1 MEKIGKEYKLI
12 ASDVLGCTLA
22 SYYNWDKQE
31 RLIIKL
37 LEKYFTKEDLQEFIE
52 KGSITT
58 LDSFNQNKNIQ
69 DIDILNKVSSLVTKQ
84 LERKIS
90 SLDSVGTKTAV
101 NIIEDYFQQSNVTID
116 IKDFNHFYKNIS
128 NIQNYYAQDIAEIEI
143 KQIRKNFKL
152 TEKNKEAFELEM
164 SKKEE
169 YRIDAITNFFNSLN
183 ESELFLLLSCYKD
196 LLKDNEYFGIS
207 FYL

>member
-1 MEKIGKEYKLI
+1 MKFKDIIEELFGFSAPTWYRWKKEDRKIVKLI
-12 ASDVLGCTLA
+12 
-22 SYYNWDKQE
+22 E
-31 RLIIKL
+31 RYLPDR
-37 LEKYFTKEDLQEFIE
+37 DLQEFIE

-69 DIDILNKVSSLVTKQ
+69 DIDILNKVSSLVKKQ

-128 NIQNYYAQDIAEIEI
+128 DIQNYYAQDIAEIEI

-183 ESELFLLLSCYKD
+183 ESELFLLLSYYKD

>member
-1 MEKIGKEYKLI
+1 MTHKEVMAKLFDFN
-12 ASDVLGCTLA
+12 ATT
-22 SYYNWDKQE
+22 YYAWKKQN
-31 RLIIKL
+31 RPIINLID
-37 LEKYFTKEDLQEFIE
+37 KYFTKEDLQEFIE
-52 KGSITT
+52 KGSITS
-58 LDSFNQNKNIQ
+58 LDSFHQNKNIQ
-69 DIDILNKVSSLVTKQ
+69 DIDILNNVSSLVKKQ

-90 SLDSVGTKTAV
+90 SLDSVVTKTAV

-143 KQIRKNFKL
+143 KKIRKNFKL

-164 SKKEE
+164 NKKEE

>member
-1 MEKIGKEYKLI
+1 MKFKDIIEELFGFSAPTWYRWKKEDRKIVKLI
-12 ASDVLGCTLA
+12 ERYLP
-22 SYYNWDKQE
+22 DKD
-31 RLIIKL
+31 
-37 LEKYFTKEDLQEFIE
+37 LEEFIE
-52 KGSITT
+52 KGSIST

-69 DIDILNKVSSLVTKQ
+69 DIDILNKVSSLVKKQ

-90 SLDSVGTKTAV
+90 GLDSIGSKTAV

-116 IKDFNHFYKNIS
+116 IKDFNYFYKNIS

-152 TEKNKEAFELEM
+152 TEKNKDAFELEM

>member
-1 MEKIGKEYKLI
+1 MKFKDLIEELFGFSAPTWYRWKKEDRKIVKLI
-12 ASDVLGCTLA
+12 ERYLP
-22 SYYNWDKQE
+22 DK
-31 RLIIKL
+31 
-37 LEKYFTKEDLQEFIE
+37 DLQEFIE

-69 DIDILNKVSSLVTKQ
+69 DIDILNKISSLVKKQ

-143 KQIRKNFKL
+143 KKIRKNFKL

-164 SKKEE
+164 NKKEE

>member
-1 MEKIGKEYKLI
+1 MKFKDIIEELFGFSAPTWYRWKKEDRKIVKLI
-12 ASDVLGCTLA
+12 ERYLP
-22 SYYNWDKQE
+22 DKD
-31 RLIIKL
+31 
-37 LEKYFTKEDLQEFIE
+37 LEEFIE
-52 KGSITT
+52 KGSIST

-69 DIDILNKVSSLVTKQ
+69 DIDILNKVSSLVKKQ

-90 SLDSVGTKTAV
+90 GLDSIGSKTAV

-116 IKDFNHFYKNIS
+116 IKDFNYFYKNIS

-152 TEKNKEAFELEM
+152 TEKNKDAFELEM

-196 LLKDNEYFGIS
+196 LLKNNEYFGIS

>member
-1 MEKIGKEYKLI
+1 MKFKDIIEELFGFSAPTWYRWKKEDRKIVKLI
-12 ASDVLGCTLA
+12 ERYLP
-22 SYYNWDKQE
+22 DKD
-31 RLIIKL
+31 
-37 LEKYFTKEDLQEFIE
+37 LEEFIE
-52 KGSITT
+52 KGSIST

-69 DIDILNKVSSLVTKQ
+69 DINILNKVSSLVKKQ

-90 SLDSVGTKTAV
+90 GLDSIGSKTAV

-152 TEKNKEAFELEM
+152 TEKNKDAFELEM

-196 LLKDNEYFGIS
+196 LLKNNEYFGIS

>member
-1 MEKIGKEYKLI
+1 MEKIGKEYKLL

-52 KGSITT
+52 KGSIST
-58 LDSFNQNKNIQ
+58 LDSFHQNKNIQ
-69 DIDILNKVSSLVTKQ
+69 DIDILNNVSSLVKKQ

-90 SLDSVGTKTAV
+90 SLDSVGIKTAV
-101 NIIEDYFQQSNVTID
+101 NIIEDYFQQSNKTID

-164 SKKEE
+164 KKKEE
-169 YRIDAITNFFNSLN
+169 YRIGAITNFFNSLN
-183 ESELFLLLSCYKD
+183 ESELFLLLSYYKD

>member
-1 MEKIGKEYKLI
+1 MKFKDIIEELFGFSAPTWYRWKKEDRKIVKLI
-12 ASDVLGCTLA
+12 
-22 SYYNWDKQE
+22 E
-31 RLIIKL
+31 RYLPDRD
-37 LEKYFTKEDLQEFIE
+37 LEEFIE
-52 KGSITT
+52 KGSIAT

-69 DIDILNKVSSLVTKQ
+69 DIDILNKISSLVKKQ

-90 SLDSVGTKTAV
+90 VLDSIGTKTAV

>member
-1 MEKIGKEYKLI
+1 MTHKEIMAKLFDFN
-12 ASDVLGCTLA
+12 ATT
-22 SYYNWDKQE
+22 YYAWKKQN
-31 RLIIKL
+31 RPIINLIDR
-37 LEKYFTKEDLQEFIE
+37 YFTKEDLQEFID
-52 KGSITT
+52 KGSIDA

-69 DIDILNKVSSLVTKQ
+69 DIDILNKVSSLVQKQ

-90 SLDSVGTKTAV
+90 GLDSIVTKTV
-101 NIIEDYFQQSNVTID
+101 FNILEDYFQQSNKTID

-128 NIQNYYAQDIAEIEI
+128 DIQNYYAQDIAEIEI

-169 YRIDAITNFFNSLN
+169 YRIDAITNFFNSMN

>member
-1 MEKIGKEYKLI
+1 MKFKDIIEELFGFSAPTWYRWKKEDRKIVKLI
-12 ASDVLGCTLA
+12 ERYLP
-22 SYYNWDKQE
+22 DKD
-31 RLIIKL
+31 
-37 LEKYFTKEDLQEFIE
+37 LEEFIE
-52 KGSITT
+52 KGSIST

-69 DIDILNKVSSLVTKQ
+69 DINILNKVSSLVKKQ

-90 SLDSVGTKTAV
+90 GLDSIGSKTAV

-196 LLKDNEYFGIS
+196 LLKNNEYFGIS